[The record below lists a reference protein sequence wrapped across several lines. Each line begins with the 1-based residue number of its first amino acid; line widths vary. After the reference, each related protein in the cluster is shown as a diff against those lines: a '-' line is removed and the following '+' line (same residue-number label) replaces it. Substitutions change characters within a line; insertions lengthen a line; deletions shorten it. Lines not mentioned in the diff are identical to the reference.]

1 MARDTAAERRR
12 GSPRQSDVT
21 TLALRTLILLA
32 VLLAGPLLVI
42 ATGRASLSG
51 DWRTASR
58 ASTGLAPDPATT
70 PEAVIQVYGARAFRW
85 RGAFSVHTWI
95 SVKRAGAARYRVY
108 EVIGWHGA
116 NSLKTGEADPDR
128 LWYGA
133 RPELYLD
140 LRGPRAAALIDR
152 IEAAVASYPYE
163 GRYRTWP
170 GPNSN
175 TFTAFVARKVPELG
189 LELPPTAVGKD
200 YLGAATFFVP
210 APSGSGYQVSLFG
223 LAGALASVEE
233 GLEVHLLG
241 LTFGVDPLDL
251 AVKVPGLGRLPSLA
265 RADSLVA
272 DARP

>member
-1 MARDTAAERRR
+1 MTPLVVRA
-12 GSPRQSDVT
+12 V
-21 TLALRTLILLA
+21 IVLA
-32 VLLAGPLLVI
+32 VLLGGPLLVI

-51 DWRTASR
+51 DWRSASR
-58 ASTGLAPDPATT
+58 ASAGLAPDPAVT

-95 SVKRAGAARYRVY
+95 AAKRAGAASYLVY
-108 EVIGWHGA
+108 EVIGWHGDR
-116 NSLKTGEADPDR
+116 SVKMHEGVPDR

-140 LRGPRAAALIDR
+140 LRGPRADGLIDR
-152 IEAAVASYPYE
+152 IEAAARSYPYE

-175 TFTAFVARKVPELG
+175 TFTAYVARKVPELG

-200 YLGAATFFVP
+200 YLGGATFLGR

-233 GLEVHLLG
+233 GLEIHLLG

-251 AVKVPGLGRLPSLA
+251 AIKLPGLGRLPSPA
-265 RADSLVA
+265 RTDSLAA
-272 DARP
+272 DATP

>member
-1 MARDTAAERRR
+1 VTA
-12 GSPRQSDVT
+12 
-21 TLALRTLILLA
+21 LALRGLILLA
-32 VLLAGPLLVI
+32 VLLAGPLVMI

-51 DWRTASR
+51 DWRAASR
-58 ASTGLAPDPATT
+58 ASAGLAPDPAAT
-70 PEAVIQVYGARAFRW
+70 PAAVIQVYGARAFRW

-95 SVKRAGAARYRVY
+95 AAKRTGAAAYRVY
-108 EVIGWHGA
+108 EVIGWHGD
-116 NSLKTGEADPDR
+116 NSVKTGEALPDR

-133 RPELYLD
+133 PPELYLD
-140 LRGPRAAALIDR
+140 LRGPRAAGLIDK
-152 IEAAVASYPYE
+152 IEAAVARYPYE

-175 TFTAFVARKVPELG
+175 TFTAFVARRVPELG

-200 YLGAATFFVP
+200 YLGGATFFAP

-233 GLEVHLLG
+233 GLEIHLLG

-251 AVKVPGLGRLPSLA
+251 AIKLPGLGRLPSLA
-265 RADSLVA
+265 RSDSLVA

>member
-1 MARDTAAERRR
+1 MTPLVVRA
-12 GSPRQSDVT
+12 V
-21 TLALRTLILLA
+21 IVLA
-32 VLLAGPLLVI
+32 VLLGGPLLVI

-58 ASTGLAPDPATT
+58 DSAGLAPDPAAT

-95 SVKRAGAARYRVY
+95 AAKRTGADSYLVY
-108 EVIGWHGA
+108 EVIGWYGDQ
-116 NSLKTGEADPDR
+116 SLRMHEAVPDR

-133 RPELYLD
+133 RPQLYLD
-140 LRGPRAAALIDR
+140 LRGPRAEGLIDR
-152 IEAAVASYPYE
+152 IEAAVKSYPYE

-175 TFTAFVARKVPELG
+175 TFTAYVARKVPELG

-200 YLGAATFFVP
+200 YLGGDTFLAP
-210 APSGSGYQVSLFG
+210 APSGTGYQVSLFG

-233 GLEVHLLG
+233 GLEIHLLG

-251 AVKVPGLGRLPSLA
+251 AIKLPGLGRLPSLGRTDGVA
-265 RADSLVA
+265 A
-272 DARP
+272 DATP